1 VELEVIG
8 YTNESRNVYPA
19 KIGDPD
25 NDAVMIITQQHGNE
39 VMTTEAALKL
49 IQFLSTGSNKAMETL
64 DELYVL
70 IVARVNP
77 DGAEMC

>member
-8 YTNESRNVYPA
+8 YTNEGRNVYPA

-25 NDAVMIITQQHGNE
+25 NDAVMITTQQHGNE

-49 IQFLSTGSNKAMETL
+49 IQFLSTGSNKAMKIL

-70 IVARVNP
+70 IVPRVNP